1 MAKSIREFHYVGHGH
16 RADTVAKYIYEF
28 ATVAATTNLAR
39 EAVLVFVAPQRT
51 GNNRSCA
58 TLGVTNVRTDR
69 RADRSLHAGNG
80 CCVMLTKS
88 IGAFARCMHPSP
100 ARMFACS
107 SVTVFVML
115 MAACSFAPEYTRPA
129 LPVEKEYP
137 ADAPAGVGTRV
148 SAQVAWRDYFVD
160 PNLQAMIAQ
169 ALEHNRDLREAAL
182 RVLEARAF
190 YQIRRADQ
198 FPTVDANAD
207 ALHFRVPSDVSA
219 NGNSRNETV
228 YDVGGSVATWEI
240 DFWGRVRNLKGA
252 ALEQFL
258 ATDAGR
264 RAVTV
269 SLVAQVADGYLA
281 LREFDERLGLA
292 RETIRTREESFR
304 IFQRRFEVGTT
315 TRLDVAQVETLL
327 TQAQTLNAQ
336 LEQARATQAH
346 ALMLLVG
353 SEPAGLANR
362 ANLDDAAVISDL
374 RVGLPSELLEHR
386 PDIVAAEH
394 RLKAANANIGAAR
407 AAFFPN
413 VTLTG
418 FYGTASDE
426 FDSLFDSSTRAWI
439 FWPHLV
445 LPIFD
450 AGRRR
455 ASVDLAE
462 VRRDAAVAD
471 YERTIQTAFRDV
483 ADALSAEHWL
493 AEQVTIQR
501 RALAA
506 QQERAR
512 LAAMRYDRGSATFLE
527 VLDAQRDLLSAEQL
541 LVQFRRALLSSRV
554 ALYAALGGGSQQYG
568 EPPPPNAHYAAQS
581 GAR

>member
-1 MAKSIREFHYVGHGH
+1 MR
-16 RADTVAKYIYEF
+16 
-28 ATVAATTNLAR
+28 L
-39 EAVLVFVAPQRT
+39 
-51 GNNRSCA
+51 
-58 TLGVTNVRTDR
+58 
-69 RADRSLHAGNG
+69 
-80 CCVMLTKS
+80 
-88 IGAFARCMHPSP
+88 SP

-115 MAACSFAPEYTRPA
+115 MAACSFAPEFTRPA
-129 LPVEKEYP
+129 LPVENAYP
-137 ADAPAGVGTRV
+137 ADAPAGANARIGARRL
-148 SAQVAWRDYFVD
+148 ARLLRRPD
-160 PNLQAMIAQ
+160 LQALIAQ

-207 ALHFRVPSDVSA
+207 ALRFRVPSDVSA

-228 YDVGGSVATWEI
+228 YDVGGSVATWEV

-281 LREFDERLGLA
+281 LREFDERLGLT

-374 RVGLPSELLEHR
+374 RVGLPSELLENR

-394 RLKAANANIGAAR
+394 RLKAANANIGARARRSFPTSPSPAFTAPRAMSSTVCSIRAR
-407 AAFFPN
+407 ARGSSGR
-413 VTLTG
+413 T
-418 FYGTASDE
+418 SCCR
-426 FDSLFDSSTRAWI
+426 SSTPA
-439 FWPHLV
+439 
-445 LPIFD
+445 
-450 AGRRR
+450 RRR